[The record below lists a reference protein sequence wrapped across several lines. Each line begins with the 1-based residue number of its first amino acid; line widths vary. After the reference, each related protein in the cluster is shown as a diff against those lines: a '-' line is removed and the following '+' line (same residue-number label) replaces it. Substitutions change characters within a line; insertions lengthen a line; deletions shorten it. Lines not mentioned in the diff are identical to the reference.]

1 MREAQF
7 IIAVS
12 RSYIF
17 DGSRT
22 IENFIEI
29 HPAPTKARAS
39 AEAYLAKNRERINA
53 ECGAELPILLEEGAW
68 TDLFSKKEGTLR
80 LSIGAETVHIT
91 FKADSGE
98 YGVSD
103 DEMIRALDGFVNSS
117 RSGGSYKEVADQI
130 PQRLHRYC
138 QNELWKFV
146 KKIIAS
152 LAAAGYDTRNR
163 SAHEQAALTQAFLE
177 EQGF

>member
-1 MREAQF
+1 MRNAQF
-7 IIAVS
+7 IIAIS
-12 RSYIF
+12 HNYIF
-17 DGSRT
+17 DGSKT

-29 HPAPTKARAS
+29 HPGPAQARAS

-53 ECGAELPILLEEGAW
+53 ECGGELAVLLEEGAW

-80 LSIGAETVHIT
+80 LSIGSETVHIT

-103 DEMIRALDGFVNSS
+103 DEMIRTLEGFVNSS
-117 RSGGSYKEVADQI
+117 RSNGSYKEVADQI
-130 PQRLHRYC
+130 PHRLHRYC
-138 QNELWKFV
+138 QNELWKFI

-152 LAAAGYDTRNR
+152 LASAGYDTRNR
-163 SAHEQAALTQAFLE
+163 SAHEQAELTQAFLE
-177 EQGF
+177 QQGF